1 MSIKNTLVLSS
12 GGLKGISQIG
22 ALKYLHEKNILQNI
36 TTYAGTSVGGIIC
49 VLLIIGFTIDE
60 LYDFIMLF
68 DMSKIKSV
76 SIDNLYNNFGLD
88 NGEKLLIVLKK
99 MFEIKHINTNI
110 TFEELFHKTKKK
122 LILTGVCLNDKKIE
136 YFSYETHPK
145 MQIILALRIS
155 SSIPLYFV
163 PVHFNNKLYIDGA
176 CIDKYPIRLFDHNI
190 DNVIGIY
197 LHEIKNNHQEINN
210 HEDFFMC
217 TIQCLLEG
225 VSKNSIIGYEKY
237 TINITTPSINI
248 FNFVLTS
255 QLKQNLFIIGYQAA
269 QTYFN

>member
-22 ALKYLHEKNILQNI
+22 ALKYLHEKNMLDNI

-49 VLLIIGFTIDE
+49 VLLNIGYTIDE
-60 LYDFIMLF
+60 LYDFVMLF
-68 DMSKIKSV
+68 DLSKIKSV

-99 MFEIKHINTNI
+99 MFEIKNININI
-110 TFEELFHKTKKK
+110 TFEELYDKTKKK

-136 YFSYETHPK
+136 YFSYESFPK
-145 MQIILALRIS
+145 MEILKALRIS

-163 PVHFNNKLYIDGA
+163 PVSFNNKLYIDGA
-176 CIDKYPIRLFDHNI
+176 CIDNYPIRLFDDNI

-197 LHEIKNNHQEINN
+197 LHEIKKCNEEINN

-225 VSKNSIIGYEKY
+225 VSKNSLKGYEKY
-237 TINITTPSINI
+237 TIKILTPNINI
-248 FNFVLTS
+248 FNFVLTNE
-255 QLKQNLFIIGYQAA
+255 LKQNLFSIGYQTA
-269 QTYFN
+269 QKYFT